1 MSNTGT
7 QIARSY
13 QKSANRKLVILV
25 GIFVIVFLFS
35 FSLGR
40 YSVPLQEIPR
50 ILLSRIL
57 PIEETWDYNMSI
69 TVLNIRLPRILLAS
83 MVGSCLAL
91 AGTSYQSI
99 FYNPMASPSI
109 LGASAGAAF
118 GAALTILL
126 KLNKTMLI
134 ISSFSFSLLTIF
146 LVLFIS
152 RKTKGDQV
160 VNILLAGVM
169 ISSLFSAATSYIKLV
184 ADPMNQL
191 PAITYWLM
199 GSFNG
204 VSFADVKLVIIP
216 MLIGVVPLLLLRWRI
231 NLLTLGVDE
240 AETMGVNTKRLR
252 FIIILCATLITASSV
267 AVSGMIGWVGLV
279 IPHLGRKLVGNDC
292 RYLMFASFIMGA
304 IFLLMVDNFSR
315 NLSAVEI
322 PIGILT
328 AFIGA
333 PFFVYMMMRKETST

>member
-1 MSNTGT
+1 MSNIGT